1 MSKTKR
7 QPGRQQKPR
16 DEGSGGTLGEWVRVI
31 LIWGS
36 LFLLIRFFVL
46 QTFVIISGSMQDTLL
61 LGDFLVVNRAAIGS
75 PVPGTSLRIPGYST
89 PRRFDILVFDP
100 PHEEN
105 MMLVKR
111 LIGMPGDTLEMRGKT
126 LYMNGSVADEPYAR
140 HIEQIP
146 DHSDIRMTWQIP
158 YLVSGEDAESYR
170 PSRDNWGP
178 IVIPADNYFML
189 GDNRDE
195 SQDSRYWGLL
205 EGWRLEGRAMFI
217 YYSYERDTMTPFPWI
232 RLIRWDRIGDRIR

>member
-1 MSKTKR
+1 MSKKR
-7 QPGRQQKPR
+7 RTRNRTAGAKA
-16 DEGSGGTLGEWVRVI
+16 DNSEGTLGEWLRVL
-31 LIWGS
+31 LIWGG
-36 LFLLIRFFVL
+36 LFFLIRFFVL
-46 QTFVIISGSMQDTLL
+46 QTFVIISGSMKDTLL

-75 PVPGTSLRIPGYST
+75 PIPGTSLRIPGYSS
-89 PRRFDILVFDP
+89 PERLDILVFDP

-111 LIGMPGDTLEMRGKT
+111 LIGLPGDTLEMRDKT
-126 LYMNGSVADEPYAR
+126 LYINGSAANEPYAR
-140 HIEQIP
+140 HIAASP
-146 DHSDIRMTWQIP
+146 DHSDIRMTWQTP
-158 YLVSGEDAESYR
+158 FLVPGEDADSYR

-178 IVIPADNYFML
+178 IIIPPDNYFML

-217 YYSYERDTMTPFPWI
+217 YYSYERGTMTPFPWI
-232 RLIRWDRIGDRIR
+232 RRIRWDRIGDRIR

>member
-1 MSKTKR
+1 MSKNKRTSRRTGPTNDTKS
-7 QPGRQQKPR
+7 
-16 DEGSGGTLGEWVRVI
+16 EGTLGEWLRVL
-31 LIWGS
+31 LIWGG

-46 QTFVIISGSMQDTLL
+46 QTFVIISGSMTDTLL

-75 PVPGTSLRIPGYST
+75 PIPGTSLRIPGYSS
-89 PRRFDILVFDP
+89 PERFDILVFDP

-111 LIGMPGDTLEMRGKT
+111 LIGMPGDMLEMRDKV
-126 LYMNGSVADEPYAR
+126 LYINGEVADEPYAR
-140 HIEQIP
+140 HLPEIP
-146 DHSDIRMTWQIP
+146 DHSDIRMTWQTP
-158 YLVSGEDAESYR
+158 FLVPGEDERSYR

-178 IVIPADNYFML
+178 IIIPPDNYFML

-205 EGWRLEGRAMFI
+205 EGWRLEGRALFI
-217 YYSYERDTMTPFPWI
+217 YYSYERGTMTPFPWI
-232 RLIRWDRIGDRIR
+232 RRIRWDRIGDRIR